1 MRVGAS
7 GVNLNDINIT
17 IAFLKLYFIF
27 DTGQQKTKFSV
38 KTRES
43 CEGRKSDDCWGG
55 GADGS
60 SLITVTIAF
69 KRLVRQPQ
77 RKEKMGR

>member
-27 DTGQQKTKFSV
+27 DTGQQKLSFPLKPGSLV
-38 KTRES
+38 K
-43 CEGRKSDDCWGG
+43 EGK
-55 GADGS
+55 
-60 SLITVTIAF
+60 VTIAGVEV
-69 KRLVRQPQ
+69 LTAAP
-77 RKEKMGR
+77 

>member
-38 KTRES
+38 KTRLVK
-43 CEGRKSDDCWGG
+43 EGVK
-55 GADGS
+55 
-60 SLITVTIAF
+60 
-69 KRLVRQPQ
+69 K
-77 RKEKMGR
+77 